1 MGRGISSALAGCLT
15 AIFAAALASCDG
27 QNGARKEPALA
38 QAFVG
43 PITLNLRREITPA
56 SPTVATAKHG
66 EKVEVIQVRRRF
78 VRVRTPRGQEG
89 WTESRQL
96 LTAEQMNAIGELA
109 KSVAHLPSMGEAMVY
124 TPLNMH
130 TDPSRNSTSFF
141 QISESMRFDVL
152 AHQLSPRT
160 VNQPPAPFPI
170 PKPAPVKRARKSK
183 KGSTLAPP
191 PKPPAPE
198 PPANWVELARAPRAP
213 EEPPPAPPP
222 VKVKKRRPSQPK
234 PQTDDWYLV
243 RTKDGKAGWV
253 LARMVNLAIP
263 DEVAQYAEGARI
275 TSYFALAD
283 VQDGDM
289 TKHHWLWTTIRG
301 GQQPYQFD
309 SFRIF
314 SYVVRRHRYETSYIE
329 RDVEGYYPVEATP
342 GRVPRFSLIL
352 RGDDDKLYR
361 KTYIMEGYL
370 VRKIAEEPYTKPPA
384 DVGSRVISKL
394 PPPDEK
400 EDEPP
405 PPSWGERIKS
415 FFRRTAAK

>member
-1 MGRGISSALAGCLT
+1 MGRSVTSALAIRLT
-15 AIFAAALASCDG
+15 AILAAMLASCDG
-27 QNGARKEPALA
+27 QKSARKEPALA

-56 SPTVATAKHG
+56 SPTAATAKHG

-78 VRVRTPRGQEG
+78 VRIRTPRGEEG

-96 LTAEQMNAIGELA
+96 LTAEQMNAIAELG
-109 KSVAHLPSMGEAMVY
+109 KSVAHMPSQGEAIVY
-124 TPLNMH
+124 SPLNMH
-130 TDPSRNSTSFF
+130 TDPSRNSTNFF
-141 QISESMRFDVL
+141 QITESMRIDVL

-160 VNQPPAPFPI
+160 VNQAPAPFPI
-170 PKPAPVKRARKSK
+170 PKPTPSRRARKSK
-183 KGSTLAPP
+183 KGSAVPP
-191 PKPPAPE
+191 PPSPPAPA
-198 PPANWVELARAPRAP
+198 PPTNWVELAKAPRAP

-222 VKVKKRRPSQPK
+222 VKAKKRKPSPPK

-243 RTKDGKAGWV
+243 RTKEGKAGWV
-253 LARMVNLAIP
+253 LARMVNMAIP

-275 TSYFALAD
+275 VSYFALAD
-283 VQDGDM
+283 VQDGEM

-301 GQQPYQFD
+301 GQQPYEFD

-329 RDVEGYYPVEATP
+329 RDVEGYYPVEATH

-352 RGDDDKLYR
+352 RGDDGKLYR

-370 VRKIAEEPYTKPPA
+370 VRKVAEEPYAKPQVGA
-384 DVGSRVISKL
+384 GSRVISKL

-400 EDEPP
+400 DEPP
-405 PPSWGERIKS
+405 PPSWGERIRS
-415 FFRRTAAK
+415 FFRRTSTK